1 MKSNDLKQLLTK
13 HNLVPDNLLTAK
25 RLSLLNKYIS
35 LVYKYNEKYSLTGV
49 DEGEF
54 PRLVAESLIPIEE
67 IQGETLLDVG
77 SGGGLPAIPLKLFR
91 EGMNFTLIEPSDKK
105 WFSLREIIHQLNLSG
120 IEVLKEQ
127 LETHI
132 KRNLNYDNI
141 TIRGIAPD
149 FDFFN
154 KIKLMTANNSKII
167 YYRENI
173 DINIIKHLE
182 NSSFN
187 IYNINSIEN
196 LRGVTIFI
204 KMER

>member
-1 MKSNDLKQLLTK
+1 MNSNDLKQLLTK
-13 HNLVPDNLLTAK
+13 HNLIPDNLLTAK
-25 RLSLLNKYIS
+25 SLSLLYQYIS

-49 DEGEF
+49 DEDEF
-54 PRLVAESLIPIEE
+54 LRLVAESLIPIEE
-67 IQGETLLDVG
+67 IRGETLLDVG
-77 SGGGLPAIPLKLFR
+77 SGGGLPAIPLKLFK
-91 EGMNFTLIEPSDKK
+91 EEMNFTLIEPSDKK
-105 WFSLREIIHQLNLSG
+105 WFALREITHQLNLSE

-132 KRNLNYDNI
+132 KRKLKYDNI
-141 TIRGIAPD
+141 TIRGIAPN
-149 FDFFN
+149 FDFIN

-182 NSSFN
+182 NSFFN

-204 KMER
+204 KMEC